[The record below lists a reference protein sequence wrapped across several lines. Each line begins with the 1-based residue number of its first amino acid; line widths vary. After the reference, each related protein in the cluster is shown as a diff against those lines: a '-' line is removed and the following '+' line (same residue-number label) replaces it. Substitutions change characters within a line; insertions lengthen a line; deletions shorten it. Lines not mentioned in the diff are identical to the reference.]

1 MFLIGIKS
9 LAYVYLHTH
18 RKRKETHMKQI
29 TLHIPDHKVE
39 FITELMEQLGI
50 EIESGKPVDEDQ
62 EQDIEISEEHKA
74 IVRER
79 MKKAKAN
86 PERLLDWDE
95 VKDSFSFD

>member
-1 MFLIGIKS
+1 
-9 LAYVYLHTH
+9 
-18 RKRKETHMKQI
+18 MKQI
-29 TLHIPDHKVE
+29 TLHIPDHEVE
-39 FITELMEQLGI
+39 FITKLMEELGI
-50 EIESGKPVDEDQ
+50 QVEANKPVDQEQ
-62 EQDIEISEEHKA
+62 EQDIAIPEEHKA